1 MNRLSV
7 NVLLKSVIGVLAGA
21 LVVALAAG
29 AWQSW
34 TRLNAVDRIA
44 AAANA
49 SADMFTALRRSLTCG
64 TPRGLLG
71 RNGLMEA
78 HS

>member
-21 LVVALAAG
+21 LVIAACRW
-29 AWQSW
+29 ASWQSW
-34 TRLNAVDRIA
+34 TRLSAVDRIA

-49 SADMFTALRRSLTCG
+49 SADMFTALHNLRAR
-64 TPRGLLG
+64 PR
-71 RNGLMEA
+71 A
-78 HS
+78 